1 MWKRIGSL
9 VLASSLMLSL
19 GGSCVSAS
27 DPAKEAAVESAVESM
42 AEAANESAVQSVAEA
57 ANGSSAESANES
69 VAEAVHETADE
80 NPDQECEWNVLLYL
94 CGSDLESGDGIAT
107 KNLNGIA
114 SALPQEGVNFLIE
127 TGGAKEWNPNGE
139 LGFEIAN
146 DRLQR
151 WTYGKDGF
159 VLVDEAEEAPM
170 SDGRTLT
177 DFIRWAGENY
187 SAKKNM
193 LILWDHGG
201 GSCSGLIYDEN
212 YDFTCM
218 PLYTLEDALRESET
232 HLDLVL
238 TDTCLMASLEMC
250 QALAPYADYL
260 AASEEILAGDGTD
273 YKSWVQYLYDRPDCS
288 PVQLGKRICD
298 SSQQYYAGK
307 EDPRESWSFTMSLID
322 LSKTDAVAEAF
333 NRFMHEAAG
342 LVEDPG
348 AFYEYAY
355 QTHYAENYSLE
366 TMFDLFDLSQR
377 AETAGIPKEVTHAL
391 QDAVEDAV
399 LYNLR
404 SDNHM
409 HSHGLSIYYPMNN
422 NGYDLDHFAR
432 TCKNPEHLAFLDS
445 ISIDWAAPE
454 WVYEVT
460 DRHPELDRGSYLCVP
475 EAEYTEDGSE
485 AYMTLKSGED
495 AAVFLSYALY
505 YCDEDSNVT
514 YSLGESGNLIPE
526 LDEET
531 GKYRFRLG
539 FSITFRSVSRMIPF
553 RCALWSIMKN
563 MA

>member
-1 MWKRIGSL
+1 
-9 VLASSLMLSL
+9 
-19 GGSCVSAS
+19 
-27 DPAKEAAVESAVESM
+27 M
-42 AEAANESAVQSVAEA
+42 A
-57 ANGSSAESANES
+57 
-69 VAEAVHETADE
+69 
-80 NPDQECEWNVLLYL
+80 
-94 CGSDLESGDGIAT
+94 
-107 KNLNGIA
+107 
-114 SALPQEGVNFLIE
+114 
-127 TGGAKEWNPNGE
+127 
-139 LGFEIAN
+139 
-146 DRLQR
+146 R
-151 WTYGKDGF
+151 
-159 VLVDEAEEAPM
+159 
-170 SDGRTLT
+170 
-177 DFIRWAGENY
+177 
-187 SAKKNM
+187 
-193 LILWDHGG
+193 
-201 GSCSGLIYDEN
+201 
-212 YDFTCM
+212 
-218 PLYTLEDALRESET
+218 
-232 HLDLVL
+232 
-238 TDTCLMASLEMC
+238 
-250 QALAPYADYL
+250 
-260 AASEEILAGDGTD
+260 
-273 YKSWVQYLYDRPDCS
+273 
-288 PVQLGKRICD
+288 
-298 SSQQYYAGK
+298 
-307 EDPRESWSFTMSLID
+307 ID

-539 FSITFRSVSRMIPF
+539 FDGTWPTLDGKPLCMSIVEETESYILYNVPICLQDDTFQMRVMVNYEKYGIDSTWGDVAEEDTEDGTESEAESGQDGESVQDEEPAVEEEPAPDEEDDRYYELLGVWDGFDAHTGLPGRNVMPLSNLEGMSVGLYDVIYS
-553 RCALWSIMKN
+553 SILNKEADQIVTAETTLTKDSAIDEEKLPAGSYLVRFVARDVFN
-563 MA
+563 NTHYTDFVPVSWDGETVSFDDYE